1 MDPWRLWQRPR
12 EGASQVGK
20 RDASMAENSKETAT
34 KKRGRG
40 PGKVFKPGQSG
51 NPGGRPKLLKE
62 LKDKI
67 QLRGDEL
74 VEKLFS
80 IAVDPPKV
88 RKTGRKVFIDGP
100 SARERV
106 MAIEKLLAY
115 AYGRPVLAV
124 EVSGPGG
131 GPVQTRDIDKLTSA
145 ERAKRLVELMVKAG
159 ARVVAEKVDAGD
171 GGGTSGT

>member
-1 MDPWRLWQRPR
+1 MP
-12 EGASQVGK
+12 EG
-20 RDASMAENSKETAT
+20 R
-34 KKRGRG
+34 R
-40 PGKVFKPGQSG
+40 FKDGQSG

-88 RKTGRKVFIDGP
+88 KKMGRRVIIDGP

-124 EVSGPGG
+124 EVSAPGG
-131 GPVQTRDIDKLTSA
+131 GPLQVREVDKLTSA

-159 ARVVAEKVDAGD
+159 ARVAVEKVDTGD